1 MNQPLVFKA
10 CTLYERRMSFPP
22 ENGAVVVFDE
32 LSFGISAF
40 KIGIRY
46 NQSCHHFTSKKIPMG
61 LALSRDLEEISSAK
75 ILVDAMAPEAGL
87 ETT

>member
-1 MNQPLVFKA
+1 MGFSPKNW
-10 CTLYERRMSFPP
+10 
-22 ENGAVVVFDE
+22 AVVVFDE
-32 LSFGISAF
+32 FSFGISAF
-40 KIGIRY
+40 QIGIRY
-46 NQSCHHFTSKKIPMG
+46 NQSCHRFTSKKLPWG